1 MMLFRLTM
9 TMALVFAGVALG
21 EDAGDAR
28 AKLVGSWQVQ
38 GESGENSGT
47 VWAIQDTGDGVRV
60 TRSKGGQTLSDQE
73 CNTVGKECSIKDSG
87 HKVKVSMWYNGP
99 KLVEL
104 ETRGSDVVKRRFSV
118 AGEGDALEIELI
130 PISPVGKAETLHLK
144 RVQVAAGRQ

>member
-1 MMLFRLTM
+1 MPFRLTM
-9 TMALVFAGVALG
+9 ALVLVFAGAALG

-28 AKLVGSWQVQ
+28 AKLIGTWQVQ
-38 GESGENSGT
+38 GVSGEDSGM
-47 VWAIQDTGDGVRV
+47 VWAIQDTADGVRV

-87 HKVKVSMWYNGP
+87 RKMKVSMWYNGP

-104 ETRGSDVVKRRFSV
+104 ETRGSDVMKRQFSV
-118 AGEGDALEIELI
+118 ANDGEALEIELI
-130 PISPVGKAETLHLK
+130 PITPAGKAETLHLK

>member
-1 MMLFRLTM
+1 MLFRLTM